1 MSSVTGRAFVT
12 FADVTKV
19 DDLAPKVGG
28 RVDYR
33 QTIKDFDLTVSGK
46 ATPTH
51 TCPVSSACGVC
62 VASVWRVFWWSK
74 LSVRVACPA
83 RH

>member
-46 ATPTH
+46 LAQ
-51 TCPVSSACGVC
+51 SAPR
-62 VASVWRVFWWSK
+62 VACAWRVFWWSHK